1 MGYVVASRHVARKI
15 NHPTF
20 HRRVPYVY
28 GWREGLRRDMHPINR
43 TYTFSTFHSHSMVG
57 PGLGENWEILYTQDP
72 KGQTG
77 IYKESHLF
85 F

>member
-1 MGYVVASRHVARKI
+1 
-15 NHPTF
+15 
-20 HRRVPYVY
+20 
-28 GWREGLRRDMHPINR
+28 
-43 TYTFSTFHSHSMVG
+43 MVG